1 MKRNGFGREIPERD
15 RKIALDK
22 ETGLVGEVSAMK
34 RKTNF
39 DRYLEE
45 QLQDQ
50 DFVESFNKAVEAWDA
65 ALELSPEPDKEPPL
79 QNRH

>member
-1 MKRNGFGREIPERD
+1 
-15 RKIALDK
+15 
-22 ETGLVGEVSAMK
+22 MK

-50 DFVESFNKAVEAWDA
+50 EFAESFNKAVEVWDA
-65 ALELSPEPDKEPPL
+65 TLELSPKPDKEPPQ
-79 QNRH
+79 QNMH

>member
-1 MKRNGFGREIPERD
+1 
-15 RKIALDK
+15 
-22 ETGLVGEVSAMK
+22 MK

-50 DFVESFNKAVEAWDA
+50 EFAESFNKAMEAWDA
-65 ALELSPEPDKEPPL
+65 ALELSPKSDKEPPL

>member
-1 MKRNGFGREIPERD
+1 
-15 RKIALDK
+15 
-22 ETGLVGEVSAMK
+22 MK

-39 DRYLEE
+39 DRYFEE

-50 DFVESFNKAVEAWDA
+50 EFVESFNKAVEAWDA
-65 ALELSPEPDKEPPL
+65 ALELSPEPGKEPLL